1 MHEGSH
7 GTDASPRWRK
17 TNMPSL
23 LKIDVSPRG
32 EYSVSRRLGADYLA
46 AWQAKNAGATVVTRD
61 LAANP
66 LPFVDLGWIIG
77 AFTAPETH
85 GEPAKKSM
93 AISNELVDELL
104 AADEVLITSPMY
116 NFAPPSALK
125 SWIDHIVRL
134 NRTFTP
140 NYEGLL
146 KGKKVTVIV
155 ASAGAYAAGSGMEGM
170 DFFTPYIKFIF
181 GFLGVT
187 DLSIQYGYGTRAVD
201 EGSITLD
208 DYAKQHAVPVA

>member
-1 MHEGSH
+1 M
-7 GTDASPRWRK
+7 A
-17 TNMPSL
+17 SL

-32 EYSVSRRLGADYLA
+32 DYSISRRLGNDYLA
-46 AWQAKNAGATVVTRD
+46 AWQAANPDATVVTRD

-77 AFTAPETH
+77 AYTDPATH

-93 AISNELVDELL
+93 AISNELVDELF
-104 AADEVLITSPMY
+104 AANEILITTPMY
-116 NFAPPSALK
+116 NFAIPSALK

-134 NRTFTP
+134 NRTFSP
-140 NYEGLL
+140 SYEGLA

-170 DFFTPYIKFIF
+170 DFLTPYLKFIF
-181 GFLGVT
+181 GFIGITDVT
-187 DLSIQYGYGTRAVD
+187 IQFGYGTSAVD
-201 EGSITLD
+201 QGKTTLD
-208 DYAKQHAVPVA
+208 DYAKEHTVPVA

>member
-1 MHEGSH
+1 M
-7 GTDASPRWRK
+7 A
-17 TNMPSL
+17 SL

-32 EYSVSRRLGADYLA
+32 DYSISRRLGSDYLA
-46 AWQAKNAGATVVTRD
+46 AWQAKNPGATVVTRD

-77 AFTAPETH
+77 AYTDPATH

-93 AISNELVDELL
+93 AVSNELVDELL
-104 AADEVLITSPMY
+104 AADELLITTPMY

-134 NRTFTP
+134 NRTFSP
-140 NYEGLL
+140 SYEGLA

-155 ASAGAYAAGSGMEGM
+155 AAAGSYLPGSGMEGM
-170 DFFTPYIKFIF
+170 DFFTSYIKFIF
-181 GFLGVT
+181 GFIGITDVT
-187 DLSIQYGYGTRAVD
+187 IQPAFGTRAVD
-201 EGSITLD
+201 GGSTTLD
-208 DYAKQHAVPVA
+208 AYAAEHAIPVA